1 MDKSSQEF
9 VVLLMI
15 IFSRNCL
22 ERWEKNDGD
31 ERERGGGG
39 VGGGGERQKQREKT
53 LV

>member
-22 ERWEKNDGD
+22 ERWERNEGE
-31 ERERGGGG
+31 EREREKGG
-39 VGGGGERQKQREKT
+39 VGWGERQKQTERKT

>member
-22 ERWEKNDGD
+22 ERWERNEGE
-31 ERERGGGG
+31 ERD
-39 VGGGGERQKQREKT
+39 GGERETKTDREKDFS
-53 LV
+53 VG